1 MEIQAFKDLP
11 LGREVLRS
19 IDELGFESLFPIQ
32 AQAIIPL
39 LEGKDVIGQ
48 AQTGTGKTAAFG
60 VPMVEKLN
68 PKIRQV
74 QGLILVPTRELAVQV
89 ADNMKLFAK
98 YAKLRVLPV
107 YGGESIQR
115 QIHALANGVH
125 IVVGTPGRLIDLLRR
140 GVLNLYSVKTVVLD
154 EADRMLDMGFIE
166 DIEYILAK
174 TPRDRQTAL
183 FSATIDNTV
192 MKVCNRYMRN
202 PEKILVSK
210 DEIALTQMKQFYM
223 LVNPHGK
230 FETLCKI
237 LEENHVGRAIIFCKT
252 RRGTSAITD
261 KLRRKGYNAQA
272 LHAGFT
278 QAQRDRATNNFR
290 EGKLKLLVATDVAAR
305 GLDIE
310 GITHII
316 NFDVP
321 LEAPVYFHRIG
332 RTARMGNE
340 GTAITLVSHGELSYF
355 NNIKA
360 LTKTTIDEIANQQQ
374 DDSPIVS
381 FF

>member
-1 MEIQAFKDLP
+1 MEIQAFRDFP
-11 LGREVLRS
+11 LSWEVMRG
-19 IDELGFESLFPIQ
+19 IEELGFESLFPIQ

-39 LEGKDVIGQ
+39 LEGRDVIGQ

-60 VPMVEKLN
+60 VPMVQRLN
-68 PKIRQV
+68 PKNRKV

-89 ADNMKLFAK
+89 ATNMKLFAK
-98 YAKLRVLPV
+98 YTKLKVLPV
-107 YGGESIQR
+107 YGGEPIHR
-115 QIHALANGVH
+115 QIRALAHGVH

-140 GVLNLYSVKTVVLD
+140 GSLNMYSVKTVVLD

-166 DIEYILAK
+166 DIEYILSR
-174 TPRDRQTAL
+174 TPRSRQTSL
-183 FSATIDNTV
+183 FSATIDETV
-192 MKVCNRYMRN
+192 MRVCDRYMKN
-202 PEKILVSK
+202 PEEILVSK
-210 DEIALTQMKQFYM
+210 DEIALTQMKQYYM
-223 LVNPHGK
+223 IVNPHGK

-237 LEENHVGRAIIFCKT
+237 LEENHIGRAIIFCKT

-261 KLRRKGYNAQA
+261 KLRRKNYNAQA

-278 QAQRDRATNNFR
+278 QAQRDRVTNAFR

-316 NFDVP
+316 NYDVP

-340 GTAITLVSHGELSYF
+340 GTAITLVSHGEITYF

-360 LTKTTIDEIANQQQ
+360 LTKTTIDEIASPQQ
-374 DDSPIVS
+374 DSPIVS